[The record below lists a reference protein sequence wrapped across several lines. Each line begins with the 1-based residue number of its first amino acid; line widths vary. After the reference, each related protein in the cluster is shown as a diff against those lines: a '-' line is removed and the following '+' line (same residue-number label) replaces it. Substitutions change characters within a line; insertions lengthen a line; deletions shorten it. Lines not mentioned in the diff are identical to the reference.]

1 MKTVIYADILIFIN
15 LIINYLLL
23 RAASVMLG
31 IKHNA
36 VRFLASSAFGGVF
49 SLVIFVENIPDFLN
63 VIIKILFLTV
73 MVCTA
78 FKIKKFSEFL
88 RDFAAFFLCNFA
100 FAGIMLAI
108 TVFASPQAAIYKNGV
123 VYFDISIFTLV
134 AASAVCYVILSLVSK
149 FVRSR
154 MVHNL
159 LYDISVSY
167 SGKTVGGKA
176 LLDTGNSLRDSFSGK
191 PVIIAEKRFIEN
203 IVPPDCDI
211 TQMKNFR
218 LIPYSTIS
226 TGGALPAFLADEIRV
241 VFEGK
246 NIALTDVY
254 VALTDK
260 KIVSSDY
267 SVLLGAPFLEAV
279 INYEERREKKDAGIF
294 AKN

>member
-1 MKTVIYADILIFIN
+1 
-15 LIINYLLL
+15 
-23 RAASVMLG
+23 MLG

-36 VRFLASSAFGGVF
+36 VRFLASSALGGIF

-78 FKIKKFSEFL
+78 FRIKCFSDFL

-134 AASAVCYVILSLVSK
+134 AASAVCYVILSLVLK

-176 LLDTGNSLRDSFSGK
+176 LLDTGNSLRDGFSGK

-226 TGGALPAFLADEIRV
+226 SGGALPAFLADEIII

-246 NIALTDVY
+246 DIALTDVY